1 MKNKKNLENELKA
14 IIAMVKMRLVDMEQL
29 ENILRELSKK
39 YDMPII
45 LRDRNITTNKR
56 TIKVIA

>member
-1 MKNKKNLENELKA
+1 MEVSKIRKSYNNKVVLDIDKLES
-14 IIAMVKMRLVDMEQL
+14 M
-29 ENILRELSKK
+29 LRELSKK

>member
-1 MKNKKNLENELKA
+1 MKNIKNLENELKA

-29 ENILRELSKK
+29 ESILRELSKK